1 MNNIMVFTNGLAL
14 VAIGAFIA
22 LVFSIIKEGSDER
35 ARLMGFKLYGS
46 LFLLLFGGLALIT
59 FISGFYMINYQQLRM
74 ALSILMSITVLWG
87 LLYWI
92 FLKKNY

>member
-14 VAIGAFIA
+14 VAIVAFIA
-22 LVFSIIKEGSDER
+22 LVLLITKEGTDER
-35 ARLMGFKLYGS
+35 AKLMGFKLYGS

-59 FISGFYMINYQQLRM
+59 FVSGFYMINYQQLRM
-74 ALSILMSITVLWG
+74 TLSILMSITVLWG

-92 FLKKNY
+92 ILKKNY